1 MNYIIIILTIVVAIL
16 AWQSIVAFLR
26 QRDNKNFQAGMNQV
40 INHIFNQI
48 KTAGK
53 ISLTVDNKK
62 MVVGEIK
69 EK

>member
-48 KTAGK
+48 KTVGK